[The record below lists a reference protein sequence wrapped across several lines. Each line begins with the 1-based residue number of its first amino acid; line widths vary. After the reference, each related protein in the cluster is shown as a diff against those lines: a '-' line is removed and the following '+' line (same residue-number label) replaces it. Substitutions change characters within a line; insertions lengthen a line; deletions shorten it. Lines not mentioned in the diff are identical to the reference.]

1 LKVAILDILKQHLTV
16 MYAELQQRAIEY
28 VNLTKFPKLMNAVWE
43 IMPPFPDEQ
52 VEPGSNKVVEEKSQ
66 EEPKTQAT
74 PLIQVEQ
81 KPPPTTTTVP
91 VVSTPVVPQYIAPTL
106 TPKNRDAFNRLCL
119 IPEGILYEDQYLQ
132 IGVRT
137 SYQQAFGRLM
147 LYFGNVTNYNLDNFV
162 TKIPPITHISVQTQS
177 LPQNVAAGVQVQQAI
192 AVTCNNEFKDPPTIS
207 ASFVTPQGPVTLN
220 LSLPIICTKFVE
232 PLNLSKEDFAYRWRQ
247 INGAPLE
254 AMSII
259 KAAKVPLDLTF
270 ISKIISTGF
279 RLAILTTVDP
289 NPFNLVAAGTFFS
302 SSKQVVCLVRIE
314 GNPQVN
320 CFRLT
325 VKTFHE
331 GITEILKGLLQAQL
345 GEEIPTQPNASS

>member
-1 LKVAILDILKQHLTV
+1 
-16 MYAELQQRAIEY
+16 
-28 VNLTKFPKLMNAVWE
+28 
-43 IMPPFPDEQ
+43 
-52 VEPGSNKVVEEKSQ
+52 
-66 EEPKTQAT
+66 
-74 PLIQVEQ
+74 
-81 KPPPTTTTVP
+81 
-91 VVSTPVVPQYIAPTL
+91 
-106 TPKNRDAFNRLCL
+106 
-119 IPEGILYEDQYLQ
+119 
-132 IGVRT
+132 
-137 SYQQAFGRLM
+137 M

-162 TKIPPITHISVQTQS
+162 TNVPAITHISVQTQS
-177 LPQNVAAGVQVQQAI
+177 LPQTVAAGVQVQQAI
-192 AVTCNNEFKDPPTIS
+192 AVTCNNEFKDPPTIT
-207 ASFVTPQGPVTLN
+207 ASFVTPKGPVVLN

-259 KAAKVPLDLTF
+259 KAAKAPLDLAF
-270 ISKIISTGF
+270 ITKIISTGF

-302 SSKQVVCLVRIE
+302 STKQVVCLVRLE

-320 CFRLT
+320 CFRMT

-345 GEEIPTQPNASS
+345 GEEIPMQPNATP